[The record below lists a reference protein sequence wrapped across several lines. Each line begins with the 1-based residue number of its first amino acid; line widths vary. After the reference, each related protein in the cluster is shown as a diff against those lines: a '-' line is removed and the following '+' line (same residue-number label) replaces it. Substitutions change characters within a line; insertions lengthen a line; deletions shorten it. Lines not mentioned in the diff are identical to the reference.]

1 MKKKLPMILAI
12 GVVVVTI
19 GILIIFGA
27 LFWLFVGHANDSEIE
42 DEKAIEFIEEKY
54 GMEAEIVSID
64 VGDFVEGQSYEM
76 AFAEQED
83 VVFTVKKE
91 RDNGV
96 TVYQD
101 DYEPVLGTHEA
112 EQQVDELLPQIEK
125 LGFTKPLGGPMV
137 RHAVKDTKTGEA
149 VRRLVLETETSYKT
163 LEANELQGIIKLLE
177 LLRNQ
182 NIDVQVIKL
191 LNRWEPDGIVLDLR
205 EIEGIQSVEEVE
217 AYIVSKTPGDPVQD
231 DE

>member
-1 MKKKLPMILAI
+1 MKKKLPMILAVC
-12 GVVVVTI
+12 VVAVTL

-27 LFWLFVGHANDSEIE
+27 LFWLFVGHANDSQIE
-42 DEKAIEFIEEKY
+42 DDKAIEFIEEKY
-54 GMEAEIVSID
+54 GMEAKIVSIN

-76 AFAEQED
+76 AFEEQAD

-91 RDNGV
+91 RENGA
-96 TVYQD
+96 TVYWD

-112 EQQVDELLPQIEK
+112 QQQVNKLMPQIEE

-137 RHAVKDTKTGEA
+137 RHAAKDTKTGETA
-149 VRRLVLETETSYKT
+149 RRLVLETETSYKT
-163 LEANELQGIIKLLE
+163 LEANELQGIMKLLD

-191 LNRWEPDGIVLDLR
+191 SNRWEPDGIVLDLR

-217 AYIVSKTPGDPVQD
+217 AYIVSKTPGDPVQVD
-231 DE
+231 D

>member
-12 GVVVVTI
+12 CVVAVTL

-27 LFWLFVGHANDSEIE
+27 LFWLFVGHANDSQVE
-42 DEKAIEFIEEKY
+42 DDKAIEFIEEKY
-54 GMEAEIVSID
+54 GMEAKIVSIN

-76 AFAEQED
+76 AFEEQAD

-91 RDNGV
+91 RENGA
-96 TVYQD
+96 TVYRD

-112 EQQVDELLPQIEK
+112 QEQVNKLMPQIEE

-137 RHAVKDTKTGEA
+137 RHAKDTKTGETA
-149 VRRLVLETETSYKT
+149 RRLVLETETSYKT
-163 LEANELQGIIKLLE
+163 LEANELQGIMKLLD

-191 LNRWEPDGIVLDLR
+191 SNRWEPDGIVLDLR

-217 AYIVSKTPGDPVQD
+217 AYIISRTPGDPVQVD
-231 DE
+231 D